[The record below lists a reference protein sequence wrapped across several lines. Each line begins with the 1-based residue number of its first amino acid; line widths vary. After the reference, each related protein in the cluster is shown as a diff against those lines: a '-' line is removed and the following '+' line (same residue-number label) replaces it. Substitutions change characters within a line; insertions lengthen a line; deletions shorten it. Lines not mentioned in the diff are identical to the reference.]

1 MNMIK
6 NSVQNGYTTKMGQQ
20 FNLMC
25 SLQKYFEGGCD
36 MSERY
41 TEIRKNLKE
50 KINGSGECEIET
62 DEEYFYAVGQLV
74 YYFVSLSKS
83 KEKNHS
89 LANPFLVATGNEVIR
104 RRLRQY
110 FMKYNYQINFARQ
123 RFNRMYAMVDAY
135 ILEKK
140 IDQEYL
146 LGGYIGNNL
155 IYEPRRKQRRKYNME
170 NRVYGVLGISSI
182 MANWNADLPV
192 ILKVCLME
200 RYMEVTK
207 HLNTMKKCG
216 IMREKSIIY

>member
-1 MNMIK
+1 
-6 NSVQNGYTTKMGQQ
+6 MGQQ

-74 YYFVSLSKS
+74 YYFISLSKS

-89 LANPFLVATGNEVIR
+89 LANPFLVATENEVIR

-110 FMKYNYQINFARQ
+110 FMKYNYQIKFCQ
-123 RFNRMYAMVDAY
+123 T
-135 ILEKK
+135 
-140 IDQEYL
+140 
-146 LGGYIGNNL
+146 
-155 IYEPRRKQRRKYNME
+155 
-170 NRVYGVLGISSI
+170 
-182 MANWNADLPV
+182 
-192 ILKVCLME
+192 
-200 RYMEVTK
+200 EVQ
-207 HLNTMKKCG
+207 
-216 IMREKSIIY
+216 